1 MLLSYWEGLFS
12 GANMLV
18 SGGVA
23 ALKTLRAVLNF
34 VKQLWRFAKQA
45 TQAMWPGQL
54 TVPFCNKGVISTG
67 KDLRPSLQEF
77 HPYMIP
83 TSKFEIGKDSSIQSL
98 TFYCLK
104 QNRKAGPKNFAKL
117 GHFSVLLQKGLR
129 WFETGRKKCQ
139 KSPAVITLLEVRR

>member
-1 MLLSYWEGLFS
+1 MDGWNATFLLGRPIFRGEHVGFR
-12 GANMLV
+12 
-18 SGGVA
+18 GVA

-45 TQAMWPGQL
+45 TQAMWPGHL

-77 HPYMIP
+77 HPIP

-98 TFYCLK
+98 TFY
-104 QNRKAGPKNFAKL
+104 
-117 GHFSVLLQKGLR
+117 
-129 WFETGRKKCQ
+129 
-139 KSPAVITLLEVRR
+139 